1 MPMSADPLCGLSIQA
16 LSRAY
21 RDQSLSPVEV
31 TKAVLARIERLNP
44 RLNAYITVTAEAAL
58 AQAQRAEDDFRRG
71 VDQGALQGVPLSLKD
86 LYWTA
91 GVRTTAA
98 SRILRDFIPAE
109 DAEVVQR
116 LHRAGAV
123 LLGKNNMKEFAYGQV
138 HPDYG
143 PALNPWNEAHTSG
156 GSSSGSGVALAA
168 SLAYGSMGS
177 DTGGSL
183 RNPASCCGV
192 VALKPTY
199 GLVSCHGMIPLS
211 WSLDHAGPMTRTV
224 YDNAL
229 LLAAV
234 AGHDPKDPASVRS
247 SPSDYTSGIGQGV
260 GGVRIGS
267 LCSYTEGLAAPAVQ
281 AAVVRAAAVLR
292 EAGAIVTEV
301 RLPELATVNTTF
313 TTIIRAEAAAA
324 HQEWLH
330 DRGEEYHPVIRNHLE
345 AGARIPAVAYIQ
357 AQRRRQELRQALER
371 ALQAVDVVLLPT
383 TATTAPPET
392 GVTDLSVTTRLT
404 ALFNLTGYPALS
416 LPCGLDPAGLPIG
429 LQIAGRPFAESLVY
443 RVAAA
448 FESAAGFQGRLAPV
462 GT

>member
-1 MPMSADPLCGLSIQA
+1 MPMSADELCGLTIQA
-16 LSRAY
+16 VGSAY
-21 RDQSLSPVEV
+21 RGRSLSPVEV
-31 TKAVLARIERLNP
+31 TRAVLARIERLNP
-44 RLNAYITVTAEAAL
+44 RLNAYITVTAETAL
-58 AQAQRAEDDFRRG
+58 AQAQKAEHDFMQG

-98 SRILRDFIPAE
+98 SRILRDFIPTE

-116 LHRAGAV
+116 LRKAGAV
-123 LLGKNNMKEFAYGQV
+123 LLGKTNMKEFAYGQV

-156 GSSSGSGVALAA
+156 GSSSGSGSALAA
-168 SLAYGSMGS
+168 GLGYGSMGS

-183 RNPASCCGV
+183 RNPASYCGI

-224 YDNAL
+224 CDNAL

-234 AGHDPKDPASVRS
+234 AGHDPKDPASAVS
-247 SPSDYTSGIGQGV
+247 APSDYVSGIDK
-260 GGVRIGS
+260 GVRGIRIGT
-267 LCSYTEGLAAPAVQ
+267 LTSYTDGLAAPAVQ

-292 EAGAIVTEV
+292 EAGASVTEV
-301 RLPELATVNTTF
+301 SLPELATVNATF
-313 TTIIRAEAAAA
+313 TAIIRPEASAA
-324 HQEWLH
+324 HAQWLH
-330 DRGEEYHPVIRNHLE
+330 SRGPDYHPVIRDHLE
-345 AGARIPAVAYIQ
+345 AGARLPAVDYIQ
-357 AQRRRQELRQALER
+357 AQRHRQSLREAVER
-371 ALQAVDVVLLPT
+371 VLRAVDVLLLPT

-404 ALFNLTGYPALS
+404 AMFNLTGCPALS

-429 LQIAGRPFAESLVY
+429 LQIVGRPFAESMVY

-448 FESAAGFQGRLAPV
+448 FESVAGFEPLKP
-462 GT
+462 